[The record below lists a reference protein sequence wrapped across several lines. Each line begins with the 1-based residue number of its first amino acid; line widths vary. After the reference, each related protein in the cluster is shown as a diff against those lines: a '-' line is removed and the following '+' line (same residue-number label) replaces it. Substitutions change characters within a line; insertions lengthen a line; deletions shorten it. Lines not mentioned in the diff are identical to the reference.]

1 MSAIIT
7 VLKPE
12 GGDSVQMY
20 VNAEEK
26 VEEVIERCI
35 AYWQIEGD
43 VEDYDLVH
51 NDARLISSKT
61 VISSDIQGGEVLRLC
76 ERKED
81 VDEAGKD
88 LSDEESSEKDV
99 VVLAK
104 EWLEK
109 NIGLDTSK
117 IELISRDKMES
128 GTHLLFENIEAE
140 EEYYT
145 VIVEQGQ
152 VKKYIP
158 AVVDYAEFG
167 EV

>member
-20 VNAEEK
+20 VKAEEK

-43 VEDYDLVH
+43 VEDYELVH
-51 NDARLISSKT
+51 NDARLKSSKT

-76 ERKED
+76 EKEED
-81 VDEAGKD
+81 VDEAGND
-88 LSDEESSEKDV
+88 HSDEEPAEKDFV
-99 VVLAK
+99 VIGK

-128 GTHLLFENIEAE
+128 GTHLLFENIESE

-158 AVVDYAEFG
+158 AVVDYAELG